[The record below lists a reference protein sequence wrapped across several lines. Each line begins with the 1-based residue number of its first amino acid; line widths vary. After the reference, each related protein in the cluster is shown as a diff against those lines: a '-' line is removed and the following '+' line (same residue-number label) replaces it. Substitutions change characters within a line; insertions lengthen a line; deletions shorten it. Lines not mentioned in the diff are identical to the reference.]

1 MKNLT
6 IGIVSDLHLDNDWED
21 AFHTDKGFDRTGHR
35 AVEDRIANGLR
46 LFAKYYRGMW
56 D

>member
-1 MKNLT
+1 LNE
-6 IGIVSDLHLDNDWED
+6 IIWCFEHLHPDNDWED
-21 AFHTDKGFDRTGHR
+21 AFHTDKGFDQEGYR
-35 AVEDRIANGLR
+35 AIEERIANGLR